1 MLRGVV
7 VLLALQGAL
16 ALSQIKGRYH
26 DSLPF
31 STCSFT
37 RVDST
42 HPATYVTL
50 KDNLVFALRP
60 STSLMHMRIM
70 AQNTLYKAT
79 VHGTTV
85 KLNRCSSEGQE
96 DICFSLDEK
105 ATKGKDLLTPNQ
117 WNFVTVSLAADQL
130 KVDINSQVDVM
141 VMTMP
146 DSSDGPYTSK
156 VSIMAPDPTAKTRL
170 SYSVDVNIKCNDTF
184 TPELQTVNPEQNP
197 VSTTNVPITTV
208 KVPIPEPPHKNC
220 PVYHVEHEH
229 STPNFTLNDELT
241 LSIWPSHSMVYLRIL
256 IDDTLFK
263 VNVKQMMMELMQCS
277 SDGESCRTI
286 QHEGSKSQDFLHP
299 NTWNMIHIS
308 LKNNKITVDIN
319 MRANVTGINMPASSG
334 GTNSGVVFIVA
345 DLNQKIAEQ
354 AYYLAL
360 VNIAC
365 DDISTTE
372 VQEVTPSVPV
382 TDVASDNP
390 LVSQNSITD
399 SATEEISQPVGII
412 VGVLFA
418 ILAVVAIAIAIS
430 TYKKKRSVSINQHT
444 PLNDQ
449 QQQIKE

>member
-1 MLRGVV
+1 MHTFVGKTSQNRSQTAWPKGNTSTTSTNTIQQCQRPEDMLRGVV

-263 VNVKQMMMELMQCS
+263 
-277 SDGESCRTI
+277 
-286 QHEGSKSQDFLHP
+286 HEGSKSQDFLHP

-365 DDISTTE
+365 DD
-372 VQEVTPSVPV
+372 
-382 TDVASDNP
+382 
-390 LVSQNSITD
+390 